1 MKNIEADKELIAA
14 SESSI

>member
-14 SESSI
+14 SESRI